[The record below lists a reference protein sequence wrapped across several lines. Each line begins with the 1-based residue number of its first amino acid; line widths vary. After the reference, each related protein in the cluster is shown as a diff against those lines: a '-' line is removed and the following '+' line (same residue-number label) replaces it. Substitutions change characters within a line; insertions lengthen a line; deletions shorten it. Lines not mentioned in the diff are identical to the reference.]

1 MMYSKR
7 KTLHY
12 ITKEMYCL
20 CNTFVTDRLL
30 TLNFKVNTL
39 LYKIVLKKTGKD
51 ILFPRLYYYFG

>member
-12 ITKEMYCL
+12 ITKEMYFL
-20 CNTFVTDRLL
+20 YNTFVTDRLL

>member
-12 ITKEMYCL
+12 ITKEMYFP